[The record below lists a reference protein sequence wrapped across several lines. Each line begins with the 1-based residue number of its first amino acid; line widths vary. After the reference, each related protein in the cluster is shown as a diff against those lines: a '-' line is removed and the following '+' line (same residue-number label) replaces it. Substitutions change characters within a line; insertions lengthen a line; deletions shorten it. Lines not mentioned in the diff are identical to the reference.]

1 MKSIKIFDL
10 EEMNARAANEGWMIV
25 DTKEE
30 GGCYN
35 RYELQSIE
43 STGIFE
49 NDDEAIRHVSFIAM
63 EFPESF
69 HADAIHFLCLE
80 SPNEIDS
87 IFRTAMDKRDFEELC
102 EALFI
107 DFHYGIKQL
116 IG

>member
-1 MKSIKIFDL
+1 MASIKTFTLAAI
-10 EEMNARAANEGWMIV
+10 NITAANEGWMIV

-49 NDDEAIRHVSFIAM
+49 NDDEAIRHVAFIAM
-63 EFPESF
+63 EFPDSF

-87 IFRTAMDKRDFEELC
+87 IFRTAMNKGDFEELC
-102 EALFI
+102 EALFL
-107 DFHYGIKQL
+107 DFHYGIKP
-116 IG
+116 